1 MSTRVS
7 TKQKLLAHLEG
18 ADSVLRDIVSILS
31 KRTQPLNLEPLVQLL
46 LEKDRQFKSTL
57 AEGKFF
63 CLNNPFST
71 VETQTELQSKI
82 DLLRSDCLKSDRQIH
97 ACQLQLKKSEILLST
112 ALYYSRQKL
121 DAMAKAVKNPVDIDE
136 LVRFSHRIS
145 ATHGVSAPDNWVQG
159 DPRRPYPNRE
169 EIRRGYLGHLDDNG
183 HFRPSFWDALS
194 ETAAAAAAAA
204 ANIANSSTPSAA
216 PNTTAVTNVVCT
228 TTSSSSHGAIPSVPG
243 VNVIPHNMDSLTLSG
258 SPNMILPGVNMV
270 SSPLT
275 LPQTTPGTWSNTNL
289 PSGTELSGVQGGAP
303 RPSATS
309 LAAMLEPHTRSGLVP
324 PLPPPLRVAST
335 NVLPQPPV
343 SAAPSSGRV
352 GPMTQKVSTAA
363 GHRSS
368 FTSSPAAS
376 SISQHGSQVF
386 YSDVTSGSGHSP
398 KTNLIQQKRN
408 KRKVD
413 APETL
418 SSASSS
424 DLSSVDE

>member
-1 MSTRVS
+1 AGRLNEYSRIHEAKVARS
-7 TKQKLLAHLEG
+7 LGRCGFRLE
-18 ADSVLRDIVSILS
+18 RQ
-31 KRTQPLNLEPLVQLL
+31 QPLNLEPLVQLL

-57 AEGKFF
+57 AE
-63 CLNNPFST
+63 
-71 VETQTELQSKI
+71 VETQTELQNKI

-183 HFRPSFWDALS
+183 HFRPSLWDALS
-194 ETAAAAAAAA
+194 ETAVAAAS
-204 ANIANSSTPSAA
+204 IANSSTPSAA
-216 PNTTAVTNVVCT
+216 SNTTSVTNVVGT
-228 TTSSSSHGAIPSVPG
+228 PTSSSSHGAIPPVPG
-243 VNVIPHNMDSLTLSG
+243 INVGSHNMDSLTLSG

-289 PSGTELSGVQGGAP
+289 PSGTELSGMQGGPP

-309 LAAMLEPHTRSGLVP
+309 LAAMLEPHTRSGLAP

-335 NVLPQPPV
+335 NVLPQLPV
-343 SAAPSSGRV
+343 TVAPSSGRV
-352 GPMTQKVSTAA
+352 GSMAQKVSTAA
-363 GHRSS
+363 GHRPS
-368 FTSSPAAS
+368 FTSSPATS

-386 YSDVTSGSGHSP
+386 YGDVSSGSGHSP
-398 KTNLIQQKRN
+398 KANLIQQKRS

-413 APETL
+413 AHETI
-418 SSASSS
+418 SSGSSS